1 MLSGKAGGRSSLFWD
16 KTMNIHA
23 RRLKDLQKML
33 GQHKLDGL
41 LLGRTLEIGYLT
53 GFHLDDC
60 VMLVS
65 RAGAW
70 VFMPRMFVD
79 QFKETVDFAV
89 PVAEDVNR
97 DGLALAKAKELR
109 LRRVAFEPDS
119 ETYTRGAAWRKG
131 GALEHGGL
139 TGALRAV
146 KEGEEAEAL
155 RKACRI
161 AAKAF
166 GIVRPRIKTGRTEMS
181 VYREL
186 EDVMQAMGAK
196 GPSFNMI
203 VAFGPDSALPHHA
216 TSERKLRDNEA
227 VLLDYGCVYGH
238 YCSDITRTYFHGKA
252 PAEFRKIY
260 SVVEASHKAGLAAVK
275 AGAAAR
281 AVDSVCR
288 GVITD
293 AGYGQYFTHGTGHG
307 VGLEIHEFPRVN
319 SRSEAVLRAG
329 MAITVEPGIYL
340 YGKYGVRIEDSVLVT
355 RTGCEV
361 LTRTK

>member
-1 MLSGKAGGRSSLFWD
+1 
-16 KTMNIHA
+16 MNIHA
-23 RRLKDLQKML
+23 KRLKDLQKML

-227 VLLDYGCVYGH
+227 VLLDYGCVYKN
-238 YCSDITRTYFHGKA
+238 YCSDITRTFFHGKP
-252 PAEFRKIY
+252 PAEFKKVYAIVAG
-260 SVVEASHKAGLAAVK
+260 SQKAGLAKVRAGVK
-275 AGAAAR
+275 TQ
-281 AVDSVCR
+281 AVDAACR
-288 GVITD
+288 DYISD
-293 AGYGQYFTHGTGHG
+293 AGYGQYFIHGTGHG
-307 VGLEIHEFPRVN
+307 VGLEIHEAPTLN
-319 SRSEAVLRAG
+319 PKSTEVLKAG
-329 MAITVEPGIYL
+329 MAVTVEPGIYL
-340 YGKYGVRIEDSVLVT
+340 HGKFGVRIEDSVLVT
-355 RTGCEV
+355 GTGCEI
-361 LTRTK
+361 LTKTA